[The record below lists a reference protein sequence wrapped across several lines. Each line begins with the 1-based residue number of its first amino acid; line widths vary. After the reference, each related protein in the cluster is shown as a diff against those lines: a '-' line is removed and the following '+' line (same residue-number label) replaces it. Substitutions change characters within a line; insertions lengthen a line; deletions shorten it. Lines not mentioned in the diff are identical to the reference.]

1 MTDPAPGA
9 FVEAFADSGINLHLG
24 FWIRDPAE
32 GTLGIRSAF
41 YEKADLTLDTSAQ
54 DLAAT
59 FALLQARVAEV
70 LASAAA

>member
-1 MTDPAPGA
+1 MDDLRRILAG
-9 FVEAFADSGINLHLG
+9 
-24 FWIRDPAE
+24 
-32 GTLGIRSAF
+32 RSAF